1 MMTTFDQIKLKAK
14 QDKIPS
20 MQEEGLFYCEHLIQS
35 QSLKNILEIGTGHGI
50 WSIHMALTHKDLKI
64 MTIELNQKRAKIAIQ
79 NILELNL
86 QDRITVINQDALTV
100 ELTEKYDLIFIDG
113 PKSQNRAL
121 FIKVLPYLNRNG
133 YILVDNLDFHG
144 ETHTDQTQSRDLKQL
159 VRKINTFK
167 DWILNDSDLNIKAL
181 EFGDGLMLISRKYEP

>member
-86 QDRITVINQDALTV
+86 QDRIAVINQDALTV

-113 PKSQNRAL
+113 PKSQNKAL

-167 DWILNDSDLNIKAL
+167 DWILNDSDLNVKAL

>member
-1 MMTTFDQIKLKAK
+1 MMNTFDQIKLKAA
-14 QDKIPS
+14 QEKIPS

-50 WSIHMALTHKDLKI
+50 WSIHMALAINDLKLK
-64 MTIELNQKRAKIAIQ
+64 TIELNPKRAEIAKQ
-79 NILELNL
+79 NIIDLNL
-86 QDRITVINQDALTV
+86 QDRITVIHQDALTV
-100 ELTEKYDLIFIDG
+100 ELTETYDLIFIDG
-113 PKSQNRAL
+113 PKSQNKAL
-121 FIKVLPYLNRNG
+121 FIKVLPYLSKNG

-144 ETHTDQTQSRDLKQL
+144 ETHTEQTQSRDLKQL

-167 DWILNDSDLNIKAL
+167 DWILNESDLNVKAL